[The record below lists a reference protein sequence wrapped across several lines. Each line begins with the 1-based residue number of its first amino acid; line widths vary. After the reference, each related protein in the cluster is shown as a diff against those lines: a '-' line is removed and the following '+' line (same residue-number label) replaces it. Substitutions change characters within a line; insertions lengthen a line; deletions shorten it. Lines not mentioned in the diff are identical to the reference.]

1 MKKTFIFCFIVFY
14 SLILSGCTQEA
25 DNYSYNDHYNNV
37 KQLIEEKYM
46 QSNYGFTGFE
56 LYPIYNEND
65 EHKYFL
71 VEFEPIKFL
80 YVFIKDK
87 STHYGNSLYCT
98 EIEYLWTPYTVSEK
112 EVDGK
117 IKYIRNFKLDE
128 FGNRIIHN
136 RSHFKVAGVENEKLY
151 LLTVYPESYEL
162 LIPAVKRG
170 DKYLNLV
177 SMEIIDYV
185 KDVPKGSQATTL
197 NIPCYPPNHLQ

>member
-14 SLILSGCTQEA
+14 SLILSGCTQENQ
-25 DNYSYNDHYNNV
+25 NYSSDDHYNNL
-37 KQLIEEKYM
+37 KKIIEEKYM

-87 STHYGNSLYCT
+87 STHYGNSLYCA

-136 RSHFKVAGVENEKLY
+136 RSHFKVAGVEEEKLY
-151 LLTVYPESYEL
+151 LLTIYSGSDER
-162 LIPAVKRG
+162 LIPAVKRD

-177 SMEIIDYV
+177 SMELIDYV
-185 KDVPKGSQATTL
+185 KDIPIGSQPSIST
-197 NIPCYPPNHLQ
+197 IGMFPPNHL